1 MTFSPH
7 EVACNKSKKG
17 QCEGVAYVNDFLMI
31 QIPKEHLQFNDTPET
46 TILFNPRP
54 PPF

>member
-17 QCEGVAYVNDFLMI
+17 QCEGVAYVNDF
-31 QIPKEHLQFNDTPET
+31 FNDSNSERTFA
-46 TILFNPRP
+46 I
-54 PPF
+54 